1 MCLSHPDGIVV
12 VMNNYPVMTD
22 RGPGRAAESPGDPA
36 GLSRT
41 AVLIAGA
48 VVVVLVAFASRYG
61 YHRDE
66 LYFLAAGRHLDWAY
80 PDQGPLTPLIAWAMN
95 AIAPGSLTMLRVP
108 SALAAGS
115 TVLVTS
121 LLAREFG
128 GGRRAQSLAA
138 AVAATAVIVLFTGHT
153 LSTSTFDLLVWAAVT
168 WLAVRA
174 IRMGQDRL
182 WLLAGAVLGVGL
194 LNKPLP
200 VFLAAGLLA
209 ALALCGPRRLLRS
222 RHVWL
227 AAAIAVAL
235 WSPWLI
241 WQAAHG
247 WPELAVSRS
256 IAAGGSASSA
266 PWWQIVPFQVL
277 LAGPLLAPVWI
288 AGLVRLFRDPAVR
301 DARFLAWTWV
311 LLAVAFMATGGKP
324 YYLAGL
330 LPALIG
336 AGAAPAIG
344 WLDGGRRRARR
355 ALLAAALAASTMAG
369 VLIALPVL
377 PAQYAGPVIAVNPD
391 VGETIGW
398 PDLVRTVAAVRHRL
412 PRTTPVVIL
421 TENYGEAGAI
431 DRYGPPDGLPH
442 AYSGH
447 NAYGTWGPPPERRAL
462 VIVVGFGPGQLAAHL
477 RGCVIAA
484 QITNTARVD
493 NDERGQIVAVCQG
506 PRGSWAQQ
514 WPALRHLG

>member
-1 MCLSHPDGIVV
+1 MSMWPPITAFSMSEVVRCGACTHLMPFIVASLV
-12 VMNNYPVMTD
+12 GSVS
-22 RGPGRAAESPGDPA
+22 A
-36 GLSRT
+36 
-41 AVLIAGA
+41 AVLASVGLE
-48 VVVVLVAFASRYG
+48 VLGLGSF
-61 YHRDE
+61 D
-66 LYFLAAGRHLDWAY
+66 
-80 PDQGPLTPLIAWAMN
+80 
-95 AIAPGSLTMLRVP
+95 SLTIGMTLYWVIYY
-108 SALAAGS
+108 AAIINS
-115 TVLVTS
+115 WWWWWIPPIVII
-121 LLAREFG
+121 
-128 GGRRAQSLAA
+128 
-138 AVAATAVIVLFTGHT
+138 IVLFTGHT

-174 IRMGQDRL
+174 IRTGQDRL

-301 DARFLAWTWV
+301 YARFLAWTWV

-336 AGAAPAIG
+336 AGAAPATG

-355 ALLAAALAASTMAG
+355 ALLAAVLAASTMAG

-377 PAQYAGPVIAVNPD
+377 PARDAGPVIAVNPD

-412 PRTTPVVIL
+412 PRTAPVVIL

-431 DRYGPPDGLPH
+431 DRYGPPRGLPH

-447 NAYGTWGPPPERRAL
+447 NAYGTWPNVPTSCSTSMSR
-462 VIVVGFGPGQLAAHL
+462 IV
-477 RGCVIAA
+477 RC
-484 QITNTARVD
+484 T
-493 NDERGQIVAVCQG
+493 
-506 PRGSWAQQ
+506 PR
-514 WPALRHLG
+514 WP